1 MAVDRWLLLGRLK
14 RAVKKI
20 KFLLNFNVNRWK
32 LASIIGASS
41 SKRRLS
47 FNDRPGL
54 RACRTISYPSED
66 DIDKRA
72 DAFIANFYKQLQY
85 ERQISLEL
93 RYYRGNSFDS
103 SNLHKMGPIYF
114 LFFYNKKWV
123 FFFLFNHLKVK
134 K

>member
-1 MAVDRWLLLGRLK
+1 MAEDRWLLLGRLK
-14 RAVKKI
+14 KAVKKI
-20 KFLLNFNVNRWK
+20 KFLLDFNVNRWK

-41 SKRRLS
+41 SKRRIS

-54 RACRTISYPSED
+54 TACVEDSDSNYDPGSGRSLQRTTSYPSED

-72 DAFIANFYKQLQY
+72 DAFIKNFHKQLRY

-103 SNLHKMGPIYF
+103 ATSP
-114 LFFYNKKWV
+114 
-123 FFFLFNHLKVK
+123 
-134 K
+134 